1 MSGNLPQLELEC
13 MKVLWRIS
21 SGTVAQV
28 RAGLSRPLAYTTVMT
43 VLDRMSSKGVV
54 DRRKSGRAYHYSAR
68 LDLDA
73 ARHAAVNRLLD
84 NLFEN
89 DRAALLRYL
98 SNSRPGNYN
107 TPPSTGRGP
116 RARSTRTAERG
127 FVVPQIDETLL

>member
-1 MSGNLPQLELEC
+1 VSGNLPQLELEC

-54 DRRKSGRAYHYSAR
+54 ERRKNGRAYQYSAR

-73 ARHAAVNRLLD
+73 ARHAAVDRLLV

-89 DRAALLRYL
+89 DRVALMRYL
-98 SNSRPGNYN
+98 SNSR
-107 TPPSTGRGP
+107 TGHSAPLLTVKVP
-116 RARSTRTAERG
+116 RARSTRTAERE

>member
-1 MSGNLPQLELEC
+1 

-43 VLDRMSSKGVV
+43 VLDRMSTKGVV
-54 DRRKSGRAYHYSAR
+54 ERRKNGRAYHYSAR
-68 LDLDA
+68 LDLNA
-73 ARHAAVNRLLD
+73 ARNAALDRLLD

-98 SNSRPGNYN
+98 AGARRASA
-107 TPPSTGRGP
+107 PPTISKTF
-116 RARSTRTAERG
+116 RARSTKHAERA
-127 FVVPQIDETLL
+127 FVIPQIDETLL

>member
-54 DRRKSGRAYHYSAR
+54 ERRKNGRAYQYSAR

-73 ARHAAVNRLLD
+73 ARQAALTRLID

-89 DRAALLRYL
+89 DRAALMRYL
-98 SNSRPGNYN
+98 SGTPHRGAAAAIAKAPRPRNGK
-107 TPPSTGRGP
+107 S
-116 RARSTRTAERG
+116 AQHG

>member
-1 MSGNLPQLELEC
+1 MSGTLPQLELEC
-13 MKVLWRIS
+13 IKVLWRLS

-43 VLDRMSSKGVV
+43 VLDRMSVKGVV
-54 DRRKSGRAYHYSAR
+54 ERRKSGRAYQYFAR

-73 ARHAAVNRLLD
+73 ARQAAVRHLID

-89 DRAALLRYL
+89 DRTALVRYL
-98 SNSRPGNYN
+98 SGVHRTQAIAAAAEKTSR
-107 TPPSTGRGP
+107 GRSSKTSQ
-116 RARSTRTAERG
+116 RE

>member
-1 MSGNLPQLELEC
+1 

-43 VLDRMSSKGVV
+43 VLDRLSSKGVV
-54 DRRKSGRAYHYSAR
+54 DRRKNGRAYHYTAR
-68 LDLDA
+68 LELDA

-89 DRAALLRYL
+89 DRAALMRYL
-98 SNSRPGNYN
+98 S
-107 TPPSTGRGP
+107 STRQSHSAPLPAGKVP
-116 RARSTRTAERG
+116 RARSTRTAQPQ
-127 FVVPQIDETLL
+127 FVVPHIDETLL